1 MAKIADSPAA
11 PRDILANTPFFADI
25 LDKAQLDTL
34 AAGLRISDYKKGA
47 RLIREDDLGAS
58 MFAVAGG
65 EVAVTVPGAG
75 RGRKVATLRAGDI
88 FGEMSLLTGS
98 RRAATVTAVTPVT
111 VIEIPKSALA
121 PLIAASPGLADRFA
135 AMLVKRQGELD
146 RIYRDESRRNT
157 ASVDLGDLAGL
168 IRGFFG
174 GTV

>member
-1 MAKIADSPAA
+1 
-11 PRDILANTPFFADI
+11 
-25 LDKAQLDTL
+25 
-34 AAGLRISDYKKGA
+34 
-47 RLIREDDLGAS
+47 
-58 MFAVAGG
+58 
-65 EVAVTVPGAG
+65 
-75 RGRKVATLRAGDI
+75 
-88 FGEMSLLTGS
+88 MSLLTGS